1 MAVNYEIQA
10 SLIVKYSEKKTRS
23 LIESFLTHNEIAGDS
38 LCVTG
43 T

>member
-1 MAVNYEIQA
+1 MTINYEIQA
-10 SLIVKYSEKKTRS
+10 LLLVKYSEKKTRI
-23 LIESFLTHNEIAGDS
+23 LIKSFSTHNEIAGDS